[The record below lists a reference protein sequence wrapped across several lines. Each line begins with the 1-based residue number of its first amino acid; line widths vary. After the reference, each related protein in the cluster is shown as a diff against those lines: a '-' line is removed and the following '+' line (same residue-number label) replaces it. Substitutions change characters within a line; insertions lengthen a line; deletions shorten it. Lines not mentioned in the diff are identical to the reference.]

1 MRRGVMVL
9 GLGAATLGA
18 LLSPHALA
26 QTELATGP
34 FTANQI
40 EAGRKVYTARCASCH
55 QANLAGQG
63 DAFALAGSQFL
74 AGWGNRTTRDLYN
87 LIQSSMPKNEPGSL
101 DDQST
106 ANLTAFILH
115 ENGAKP
121 GPMSFLAAPPLR
133 ISLIANG
140 IAPGDAGTAPRP

>member
-1 MRRGVMVL
+1 
-9 GLGAATLGA
+9 
-18 LLSPHALA
+18 
-26 QTELATGP
+26 
-34 FTANQI
+34 
-40 EAGRKVYTARCASCH
+40 
-55 QANLAGQG
+55 
-63 DAFALAGSQFL
+63 
-74 AGWGNRTTRDLYN
+74 
-87 LIQSSMPKNEPGSL
+87 MPKNEPGSL

>member
-1 MRRGVMVL
+1 VR
-9 GLGAATLGA
+9 GLGKKLILGA
-18 LLSPHALA
+18 GLAVLCTTHAGA

-34 FTANQI
+34 FTKSQI
-40 EAGRKVYTARCASCH
+40 DSGRKVYVTRCASCH

-74 AGWGNRTTRDLYN
+74 AGWGNRTTQDLFK

-106 ANLTAFILH
+106 ADVTAFILH
-115 ENGAKP
+115 ANGAKS
-121 GPMSFLAAPPLR
+121 GPMTFLRAPPLR

-140 IAPGDAGTAPRP
+140 IAPGDTGAAPRP